1 MKKKNVT
8 TDELA
13 VMIQAGFEN
22 TAIKTDLRK
31 LEDKVDKNHEEI
43 MLKLD
48 NVAYRFGLVELQRRV
63 ELLEKKAS
71 FRK

>member
-8 TDELA
+8 TDDLA

-22 TAIKTDLRK
+22 TATKADLRN
-31 LEDKVDKNHEEI
+31 LEEKVDKNHEEI
-43 MLKLD
+43 TLKLD
-48 NVAYRFGLVELQRRV
+48 NVAYRFELVELQRRV

>member
-22 TAIKTDLRK
+22 TATKADLRN
-31 LEDKVDKNHEEI
+31 LEEKVDKNHEEI
-43 MLKLD
+43 TLKLD
-48 NVAYRFGLVELQRRV
+48 NVAYRFELVELQRRV